1 MNKRIQDI
9 AILAG
14 LVILV
19 QAMYSLWILPNVRA
33 IEASVLESGQIL
45 PRNFFIIVKD
55 FEQQVCLI
63 LFLWGIYLCIKKFMQ
78 LSSQAYLY
86 DVDFLADI
94 GGSSA
99 DMQKILK
106 SLDELPEQISEVPL
120 VQIASSALRR
130 YVITGS
136 IQNASEAITPAL
148 ENMAVKNEA
157 ELSVVKYITWAIPSI
172 GFLGTVR
179 GIGQAM
185 AQAELAVAGD
195 IGPMTASLGVSFNS
209 TFVALIISVVM
220 MLLVSYLQR
229 ANDDQLVK
237 VQAYCEKY
245 LIRRISITTK

>member
-1 MNKRIQDI
+1 M
-9 AILAG
+9 
-14 LVILV
+14 
-19 QAMYSLWILPNVRA
+19 SLSRA
-33 IEASVLESGQIL
+33 
-45 PRNFFIIVKD
+45 
-55 FEQQVCLI
+55 
-63 LFLWGIYLCIKKFMQ
+63 Q
-78 LSSQAYLY
+78 LSQ
-86 DVDFLADI
+86 
-94 GGSSA
+94 
-99 DMQKILK
+99 
-106 SLDELPEQISEVPL
+106 
-120 VQIASSALRR
+120 
-130 YVITGS
+130 
-136 IQNASEAITPAL
+136 
-148 ENMAVKNEA
+148 VKNEA